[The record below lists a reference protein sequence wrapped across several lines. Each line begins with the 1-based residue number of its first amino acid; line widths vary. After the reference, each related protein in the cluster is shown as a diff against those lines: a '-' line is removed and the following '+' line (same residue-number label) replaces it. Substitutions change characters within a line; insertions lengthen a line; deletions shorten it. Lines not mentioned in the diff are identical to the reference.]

1 MPGFV
6 GTWSHALAALLYGG
20 LALWQLRHW
29 NHDSSN
35 RPLAG
40 AFAATAI
47 WCFGVATLGPQSALA
62 GLGESAR
69 NFGFLGFMYAILRSA
84 EGDGRR
90 TAVTA
95 IYTVIAGVIGFQLT
109 LAGVS
114 PDFAHNPVVW
124 DALMSTEQILGLT
137 IAAGSLLLVHN
148 LYAQSTVESREA
160 IRLPM
165 IALAAMWIYDLHV
178 NTVAYFT
185 HGPVGDLVAVRGAV
199 MAALVPLFALASRR
213 SSEWRMQMSRAAT
226 FQSISVLAILG
237 YLILMMT
244 ASRAIEIVGGQ
255 WVRAAQIGTISAM
268 TLAALLLLP
277 SARMR
282 AWTRVF
288 LAKHLFEH
296 RYDYREEWLRFTRT
310 IAKAGQDGAE
320 LGERVVKA
328 IADIAGSPAG
338 LLLVPDD
345 NGRLALGARW
355 NWRGATPHGSDGDSA
370 FVRFLERTG
379 YIADFP
385 ALRGAAI
392 ESGGESI
399 VVPSAIASLAD
410 AWAGIPLVHGEKLAG
425 LVILACPSVD
435 RRLDWE
441 DFDLFRTA
449 GLQAASYIAEARS
462 QEALADAQRFDEFNR
477 RFAFIM
483 HDIKNLVSQLSLVA
497 RNAER
502 HAHNPDFRE
511 DMIATLQSSVR
522 KMNDLLARLGRGK
535 GGEAEPPR
543 TINLASIVQ
552 AVAETKRR
560 IHPVVV
566 EGDPALAAV
575 ADPARLE
582 QALAHLVQNAI
593 DASPAGEPVVLRFAR
608 IGIGSTEEAR
618 IEVIDRGCGMA
629 PDFVRSRL
637 FHPFSSTK
645 EGGFGVGA
653 YEAKSLVAAMGGRL
667 EVESRQGEGT
677 SFALFFPLG
686 HSRSPFQYE
695 RMSA

>member
-1 MPGFV
+1 MLGPLGL
-6 GTWSHALAALLYGG
+6 WSHVLAAILYGA

-35 RPLAG
+35 RPLAA
-40 AFAATAI
+40 AFAATSI
-47 WCFGVATLGPQSALA
+47 WCLGVAALGPQSVFA
-62 GLGESAR
+62 GLGECAR
-69 NFGFLGFMYAILRSA
+69 NFGFLAFMYAILRSA
-84 EGDGRR
+84 ADDGRQR
-90 TAVTA
+90 AVTA
-95 IYTVIAGVIGFQLT
+95 IYTVIAGVIGLQLT
-109 LAGVS
+109 VAGVS
-114 PDFAHNPVVW
+114 PDYQDKEVVW
-124 DALMSTEQILGLT
+124 EALVSTSQILGLT

-148 LYAQSTVESREA
+148 LYAQSNIASRET

-165 IALAAMWIYDLHV
+165 IALAAMWMYDLHI

-185 HGPVGDLVAVRGAV
+185 HGPVGDLVAVRGV
-199 MAALVPLFALASRR
+199 LMAALVPLFALASRR
-213 SSEWRMQMSRAAT
+213 SSEWRMHMSRAAT

-244 ASRAIEIVGGQ
+244 ASRAIEIVGGH
-255 WVRAAQIGTISAM
+255 WVRAAQIGTIFTMSLVAVV
-268 TLAALLLLP
+268 LLP
-277 SARMR
+277 SARLR
-282 AWTRVF
+282 AWARVF

-328 IADIAGSPAG
+328 IADIADSPAG
-338 LLLVPDD
+338 LLLVPDEH
-345 NGRLALGARW
+345 GRLTLGARW
-355 NWRGATPHGSDGDSA
+355 SWRDEMPHGNGGDAA

-379 YIADFP
+379 YVADFA
-385 ALRGAAI
+385 ALRGGKVEA
-392 ESGGESI
+392 GGESV
-399 VVPSAIASLAD
+399 VVPHWITGLRD
-410 AWAGIPLVHGEKLAG
+410 AWAGVPLVHGEKMVG
-425 LVILACPSVD
+425 LVILASPPVR

-449 GLQAASYIAEARS
+449 GLQAASFIAEARS

-502 HAHNPDFRE
+502 HAHNPEFRE

-535 GGEAEPPR
+535 GVEAEAPR
-543 TINLASIVQ
+543 TINLASIVHS
-552 AVAETKRR
+552 VAQTKRR
-560 IHPVVV
+560 VHPVEVH
-566 EGDPALAAV
+566 GDSSFAGV
-575 ADPARLE
+575 ADPLRLE

-593 DASPAGEPVVLRFAR
+593 DASPAGIPVVLRYGPAVGDSGEVR
-608 IGIGSTEEAR
+608 V
-618 IEVIDRGCGMA
+618 EVIDRGSGMS
-629 PDFVRSRL
+629 PEFIRSRL
-637 FHPFSSTK
+637 FHPFASTK

-653 YEAKSLVAAMGGRL
+653 YEAKCLVAAMGGRL
-667 EVESRQGEGT
+667 EVESREGEGT
-677 SFALFFPLG
+677 RFALFFPLG
-686 HSRSPFQYE
+686 RSSSQFQYE

>member
-1 MPGFV
+1 MPAFV
-6 GTWSHALAALLYGG
+6 GLWSHSIAALLYAA
-20 LALWQLRHW
+20 LALWQARHW
-29 NHDSSN
+29 KDASN
-35 RPLAG
+35 RPLVG
-40 AFAATAI
+40 AFAATSL
-47 WCFGVATLGPQSALA
+47 WCLFVATLGPQSALA
-62 GLGESAR
+62 GLAESAR
-69 NFGFLGFMYAILRSA
+69 NFGFLAFMYAILRTA
-84 EGDGRR
+84 KDDGRQR
-90 TAVTA
+90 AVTA

-109 LAGVS
+109 LAGVR
-114 PDFAHNPVVW
+114 PDFEHNKVVW
-124 DALMSTEQILGLT
+124 DALISTSQILGLT
-137 IAAGSLLLVHN
+137 TAAGSLLLVHN
-148 LYAQSTVESREA
+148 LYAQSTIESRDT

-165 IALAAMWIYDLHV
+165 IALAAMWMYDLHI

-185 HGPVGDLVAVRGAV
+185 HGPVTDLVAVHGAV

-213 SSEWRMQMSRAAT
+213 SAEWRMQMSRAAT

-255 WVRAAQIGTISAM
+255 WVRVAQLGTIM
-268 TLAALLLLP
+268 TMSLAALILLP
-277 SARMR
+277 SARLR

-328 IADIAGSPAG
+328 IADVADSPAG
-338 LLLVPDD
+338 LLLVPDE
-345 NGRLALGARW
+345 NGRLTLGARW
-355 NWRGATPHGSDGDSA
+355 NWSDEVPHGTAGDVA
-370 FVRFLERTG
+370 LIRFLERTG
-379 YIADFP
+379 FIADLP
-385 ALRGAAI
+385 ALRGGLA
-392 ESGGESI
+392 ESTGES
-399 VVPSAIASLAD
+399 VLVPAWIIGLRD
-410 AWAGIPLVHGEKLAG
+410 AWAGVPLVHSDKLVG
-425 LVILACPSVD
+425 LVVLACPPV
-435 RRLDWE
+435 RRPLDWE

-502 HAHNPDFRE
+502 HADNPEFRE

-522 KMNDLLARLGRGK
+522 KMNDLLARLGRGR
-535 GGEAEPPR
+535 GAEAEPPR
-543 TINLASIVQ
+543 TVKVAAIVG
-552 AVAETKRR
+552 AIVETRRRTHPIDAEGEETLT
-560 IHPVVV
+560 
-566 EGDPALAAV
+566 AT
-575 ADPARLE
+575 ADPARLD

-593 DASPAGEPVVLRFAR
+593 DASAPDSPVR
-608 IGIGSTEEAR
+608 IVYGAESGEAR
-618 IEVIDRGCGMA
+618 IEVIDRGCGMSA
-629 PDFVRSRL
+629 GFIRSRL

-653 YEAKSLVAAMGGRL
+653 YEARCLVKAMGGRL
-667 EVESRQGEGT
+667 EVESREGEG
-677 SFALFFPLG
+677 SRFSLYFPLG
-686 HSRSPFQYE
+686 EPRSNFHYE
-695 RMSA
+695 RMRA

>member
-1 MPGFV
+1 MFGPV
-6 GTWSHALAALLYGG
+6 GIWSHALAALLYGA
-20 LALWQLRHW
+20 LALWQLRYW
-29 NHDSSN
+29 NQESGN

-40 AFAATAI
+40 AFAATAL
-47 WCFGVATLGPQSALA
+47 WCLGVATLGPQSVLA

-69 NFGFLGFMYAILRSA
+69 NFGFLAFMYALLRSA
-84 EGDGRR
+84 EDDGRQK
-90 TAVTA
+90 AVTA

-109 LAGVS
+109 LAGVT
-114 PDFAHNPVVW
+114 PDFAAKKAVW
-124 DALMSTEQILGLT
+124 EALVSTSQVLGLT

-148 LYAQSTVESREA
+148 LYAQSNGESRDA

-165 IALAAMWIYDLHV
+165 IALAAMWIYDLHI
-178 NTVAYFT
+178 NTVGYFT
-185 HGPVGDLVAVRGAV
+185 HGPVSDLLAVRGLL
-199 MAALVPLFALASRR
+199 MTALVPLFALASRR
-213 SSEWRMQMSRAAT
+213 SSEWRMHMSRAAT
-226 FQSISVLAILG
+226 FQSISVLAIFG

-244 ASRAIEIVGGQ
+244 ASRAIEIVGGH
-255 WVRAAQIGTISAM
+255 WVRTAQIGTIFTM
-268 TLAALLLLP
+268 TLAAAVLLP
-277 SARMR
+277 SARLR
-282 AWTRVF
+282 AWARVF

-310 IAKAGQDGAE
+310 IARAAQDGAE

-328 IADIAGSPAG
+328 IADIAESPAG
-338 LLLVPDD
+338 LLLVPDEH
-345 NGRLALGARW
+345 GRLTLGARW
-355 NWRGATPHGSDGDSA
+355 CWRDDVPHGNAGDAA

-379 YIADFP
+379 YVADFP
-385 ALRGAAI
+385 ALRGGKVEAR
-392 ESGGESI
+392 GEAV
-399 VVPSAIASLAD
+399 VVPHWIAGLRE
-410 AWAGIPLVHGEKLAG
+410 AWAGVPLVHGEKLVG
-425 LVILACPSVD
+425 LVILAAPPVH

-502 HAHNPDFRE
+502 HAHNPEFRE

-543 TINLASIVQ
+543 TIPVASVVNTI
-552 AVAETKRR
+552 AETKRR
-560 IHPVVV
+560 LHPVEVQ
-566 EGDPALAAV
+566 GDPALAAL

-593 DASPAGEPVVLRFAR
+593 DASDGEAPVQLRFR
-608 IGIGSTEEAR
+608 EVEREAL
-618 IEVIDRGCGMA
+618 IEVIDRGCGMS
-629 PDFVRSRL
+629 PEFIRSRL
-637 FHPFSSTK
+637 FHPFASTK

-653 YEAKSLVAAMGGRL
+653 YEARSLVAAMGGRL
-667 EVESRQGEGT
+667 EVESREGEGT
-677 SFALFFPLG
+677 RFALFFPLG
-686 HSRSPFQYE
+686 SARSRYQYE